1 MADPTHPA
9 GSTLPGPDTSEPGE
23 QALPRA
29 GDLVVAAGAGV
40 TGLPVV
46 RYLAGIGV
54 RVVVTS
60 DRAAPAALDEIT
72 GDVRFAGDLAEP
84 PAGTGTVIT
93 SAGLPP
99 SHGLLRAAA
108 ERGIEVIGEVELAW
122 RIDQRDPLGP
132 RPWLV
137 VTGTNGKT
145 TTTGMLQ
152 AILRQ
157 TGRRVTACG
166 NIGWPVIEA
175 VTAAPRQELI
185 AVELSSFQL
194 HWAPSV
200 RPAAGVVLNVAEDH
214 LDWHGSMAAYA
225 ADKAR
230 ALSGQIALAVVDD
243 PGAAALLD
251 ASPAEVTI
259 PITAGEPTSGGLGL
273 RSGLLVDDAFGSGL
287 GAGSGEGVTMGTAD
301 VRPVGEH
308 NVTNALAAAGL
319 ALAAGATAADVRDGL
334 LAFEPG
340 GHRNVVIG
348 RLDRAA
354 GGVLFVDDSKA
365 TNPHAALASLLA
377 YPRVVWIAGGQL
389 KGAAV
394 DDLLVRVADRLAG
407 VVMLGADAPMIDSA
421 LSRHAPDVPRLV
433 VAGKDDDVM
442 LKVVSAAVAMAS
454 PGDVVLLAPAAA
466 SLDMYSSYAARGD
479 AFADAAL
486 ALGAV
491 GTVEPTGA
499 VEPGRQTT

>member
-1 MADPTHPA
+1 MPDPP
-9 GSTLPGPDTSEPGE
+9 GVPELPTLPGP
-23 QALPRA
+23 
-29 GDLVVAAGAGV
+29 GDLVLAAGVGV

-46 RYLAGIGV
+46 RYLAGVGASVI
-54 RVVVTS
+54 VTS
-60 DRAAPAALDEIT
+60 NRPAPSALADIS
-72 GDVRFAGDLAEP
+72 GDVHFAGDLAEP
-84 PAGTGTVIT
+84 PDGTGLVVT
-93 SAGLPP
+93 SAGLAPT
-99 SHGLLRAAA
+99 HRLLAAA
-108 ERGIEVIGEVELAW
+108 ADRGIPVIGEVELAW
-122 RIDQRDPLGP
+122 WIDQRDPAGP

-145 TTTGMLQ
+145 TTTGMLE
-152 AILRQ
+152 AILQQ

-175 VTAAPRQELI
+175 VTAVPRQDAI

-230 ALSGQIALAVVDD
+230 ALSGRIALAVVDD
-243 PGAAALLD
+243 PGAAELLE
-251 ASPAEVTI
+251 AAPAERVVA
-259 PITAGEPTSGGLGL
+259 ITAGEPAAGGLGV
-273 RSGLLVDDAFGSGL
+273 RDGQFVDNAFGSGL
-287 GAGSGEGVTMGTAD
+287 GSAPEAASFRTAPVTMTAAA
-301 VRPVGEH
+301 VRPPGRH

-319 ALAAGATAADVRDGL
+319 ALAAGATAVHVRNGL

-348 RLDRAA
+348 HLDRAGE
-354 GGVLFVDDSKA
+354 GGDPVLFVDDSKA

-377 YPRVVWIAGGQL
+377 YPRVVWVAGGQL

-394 DDLLVRVADRLAG
+394 DDLVTRVADRLAG
-407 VVMLGADAPMIDSA
+407 VVLLGVDAPMIDSA
-421 LSRHAPDVPRLV
+421 LSRHAPDVPRQV
-433 VAGKDDDVM
+433 VTGKDDDVM
-442 LKVVSAAVAMAS
+442 LKVVSAAVAMAA

-466 SLDMYSSYAARGD
+466 SLDMYSSYAARGN
-479 AFADAAL
+479 AFADAARL
-486 ALGAV
+486 LGAAP
-491 GTVEPTGA
+491 GGQPT
-499 VEPGRQTT
+499 

>member
-1 MADPTHPA
+1 V
-9 GSTLPGPDTSEPGE
+9 
-23 QALPRA
+23 A
-29 GDLVVAAGAGV
+29 GDLVIAAGVGV

-46 RYLAGIGV
+46 RYLAGVGA

-60 DRAAPAALDEIT
+60 NRPAPAALGDIA

-84 PAGTGTVIT
+84 PEATGLVVT

-99 SHGLLRAAA
+99 THPLLAAA
-108 ERGIEVIGEVELAW
+108 AARGIPVIGEVELAW
-122 RIDQRDPLGP
+122 WIDQRDPDGP

-145 TTTGMLQ
+145 TTTGMLE
-152 AILRQ
+152 AILQR
-157 TGRRVTACG
+157 TGRRVRACG

-175 VTAAPRQELI
+175 VTAVPRQEAI

-214 LDWHGSMAAYA
+214 LDWHGSMAAYK

-230 ALSGQIALAVVDD
+230 ALRGQIALAVVDD
-243 PGAAALLD
+243 PGAAELLH
-251 ASPAEVTI
+251 AAPARRTVA
-259 PITAGEPTSGGLGL
+259 ITAGEPVPGGMGV
-273 RSGLLVDDAFGSGL
+273 RAGQLVDSAFGSGL
-287 GAGSGEGVTMGTAD
+287 GAESAPLSTQDAPVTMAAAD
-301 VRPVGEH
+301 VRPPGRH

-319 ALAAGATAADVRDGL
+319 ALAAGATAAQVRDGL

-348 RLDRAA
+348 SLVHEQH
-354 GGVLFVDDSKA
+354 GGASVLFVDDSKA

-377 YPRVVWIAGGQL
+377 YPRVVWVAGGQL

-394 DDLLVRVADRLAG
+394 DDLVTRVADRLAG
-407 VVMLGADAPMIDSA
+407 VVLLGVDAPMIESA
-421 LSRHAPDVPRLV
+421 LSRHAPDVPRQV

-442 LKVVSAAVAMAS
+442 LKVVRAAVAMAA

-466 SLDMYSSYAARGD
+466 SLDMYSSYAARGN

-491 GTVEPTGA
+491 PAGQPT
-499 VEPGRQTT
+499 

>member
-1 MADPTHPA
+1 MAADPTAIPGAPHPPA
-9 GSTLPGPDTSEPGE
+9 LPDPPALPGP
-23 QALPRA
+23 
-29 GDLVVAAGAGV
+29 GDRVVAAGVGV
-40 TGLPVV
+40 TGLAVV
-46 RYLAGIGV
+46 RYLAGLGV
-54 RVVVTS
+54 GVVVTS
-60 DRAAPAALDEIT
+60 NRPAPAALDDIA
-72 GDVRFAGDLAEP
+72 GDVHFAGDLAEP
-84 PAGTGTVIT
+84 PDGTTLVVT

-99 SHGLLRAAA
+99 THPLLAAA
-108 ERGIEVIGEVELAW
+108 ADRGIPVIGEVELAW
-122 RIDQRDPLGP
+122 WIDQRDPAGP

-145 TTTGMLQ
+145 TTTGMLE
-152 AILRQ
+152 AILQQ

-175 VTAAPRQELI
+175 VTAVPRQEAI

-230 ALSGQIALAVVDD
+230 ALCGQIALAVVDD
-243 PGAAALLD
+243 PGAAELLQV
-251 ASPAEVTI
+251 APAARIVAV
-259 PITAGEPTSGGLGL
+259 TAGEPAPGGLGV
-273 RSGLLVDDAFGSGL
+273 RAGRLVDDAFGSGL
-287 GAGSGEGVTMGTAD
+287 GSGRGAFPTPQVPVTMVAAD
-301 VRPVGEH
+301 VRPPGRH

-319 ALAAGATAADVRDGL
+319 AIAAGATAAHVRDGL

-348 RLDRAA
+348 SLAT
-354 GGVLFVDDSKA
+354 GGGDAVLFVDDSKA

-377 YPRVVWIAGGQL
+377 YPRVVWVAGGQL
-389 KGAAV
+389 KGATV
-394 DDLLVRVADRLAG
+394 DELVARVADRLAG
-407 VVMLGADAPMIDSA
+407 VVMLGVDAPMIDSA
-421 LSRHAPDVPRLV
+421 LSRHAPDVPREV

-442 LKVVSAAVAMAS
+442 LTVVRAAVAMAA

-466 SLDMYSSYAARGD
+466 SLDMYSSYAARGN
-479 AFADAAL
+479 AFADAAR
-486 ALGAV
+486 ALGALPA
-491 GTVEPTGA
+491 GQPT
-499 VEPGRQTT
+499 

>member
-1 MADPTHPA
+1 MI
-9 GSTLPGPDTSEPGE
+9 
-23 QALPRA
+23 
-29 GDLVVAAGAGV
+29 AAGVGV

-46 RYLAGIGV
+46 RYLAGVGA

-60 DRAAPAALDEIT
+60 NRPAPAALGDIA

-84 PAGTGTVIT
+84 PEATGLVVT

-99 SHGLLRAAA
+99 THPLLAAA
-108 ERGIEVIGEVELAW
+108 AARGIPVIGEVELAW
-122 RIDQRDPLGP
+122 WIDQRDPDGP

-145 TTTGMLQ
+145 TTTGMLE
-152 AILRQ
+152 AILQR
-157 TGRRVTACG
+157 TGRRVRACG

-175 VTAAPRQELI
+175 VTAVPRQEAI

-200 RPAAGVVLNVAEDH
+200 RPVAGVVLNVAEDH
-214 LDWHGSMAAYA
+214 LDWHGSMAAYK

-230 ALSGQIALAVVDD
+230 ALRGQIALAVVDD
-243 PGAAALLD
+243 PGAAELLH
-251 ASPAEVTI
+251 AAPARRTVA
-259 PITAGEPTSGGLGL
+259 ITAGEPAPGGLGV
-273 RSGLLVDDAFGSGL
+273 RAGQLVDSAFGSGL
-287 GAGSGEGVTMGTAD
+287 GSGVGSGVGSGLGSGSTQDAPVTMAAAD
-301 VRPVGEH
+301 VRPPGRH

-319 ALAAGATAADVRDGL
+319 ALAAGATAAHVRDGL

-348 RLDRAA
+348 SLAT
-354 GGVLFVDDSKA
+354 GGGDAVLFVDDSKA

-377 YPRVVWIAGGQL
+377 YPRVVWVAGGQL

-394 DDLLVRVADRLAG
+394 DDLVTRVADRLAG
-407 VVMLGADAPMIDSA
+407 VVLLGVDAPMIESA
-421 LSRHAPDVPRLV
+421 LSRHAPDVPRQV
-433 VAGKDDDVM
+433 VPGKDDDVM
-442 LKVVSAAVAMAS
+442 LKVVRAAVAMAA

-466 SLDMYSSYAARGD
+466 SLDMYSSYAARGN

-491 GTVEPTGA
+491 TAGQPT
-499 VEPGRQTT
+499 